1 MKNKYLNYLII
12 IIFVL
17 FGVLLTTRFTN
28 VFGSNT
34 DWINQHTVIPE
45 YFRTLFYETGKILP
59 NFSLNYGAGQNIYNL
74 SYYGFL
80 SPIILLSYLFPF
92 ISMVNY
98 ITITNIVIIII
109 SGILFYNFLQ
119 NHKFNNILSL
129 LGALLLVLSAP
140 FIFHMHRHIMFVNY
154 MPFLIMALMGV
165 DNLFN
170 KNTKTLLI
178 ISIFLMIMTSYY
190 YSVGGIIVIGIYF
203 IYSYFKINDKFVFKD
218 FIKKL
223 GVFII
228 IVLISILMAS
238 ILLVPT
244 LYTLLQGRGQ
254 SETNIDLVK
263 ILIPNLKFSKIF
275 SGTYAIGLTVIS
287 FISILYLFFTKKKY
301 NIITGSCILL
311 ILFMPFFR
319 FLLNGGLYLRE
330 KCFIP
335 FIPLCI
341 YFMIAFLKDLFE
353 NKIDIKKFIIYLL
366 FIFLILY
373 PFNVKSY
380 SYIILICFL
389 LVLLLYNKK
398 HNIKLVMGYILF
410 VFITIFVIENFHEE
424 NVSKILYNDIFN
436 PQIEEKINK
445 ILASDKSYYRM
456 NNLNYPTKIVNKIY
470 SSNYFTTNIY
480 SSTYNNYYLNFVR
493 NVFGGSVVDYNYFL
507 VSGNNNLLF
516 NSYMGVKYLYSK
528 MELKQGYIKIDD
540 NIYLNENYY
549 PLIYANSNIVSQ
561 NDFEKYKY
569 PYSNELLMKNV
580 VSNKNSN
587 NNINKFDIKKINLDY
602 TLTYNDGVEI
612 KKLDEGYLLTVEDTG
627 KLELNLN
634 QKLINKI
641 LFISLEGLEKNSCSY
656 DNINMTI
663 NDVSNIL
670 TCKTWPYDNK
680 NNTFK
685 FVISEDNLDK
695 LTINLTKGTYKI
707 TNIST
712 FVLDYEDFKNWKE
725 DIKPFNITSFNSS
738 LIKGNITIDNSSYLV
753 TSIPY
758 DKGFKVVVN
767 NKEVSYENINN
778 GFLGIYLEKGNYDV
792 EITYKSP
799 WLNIGKLL
807 SFIGIISFIT
817 IVLIERKN
825 KIKK

>member
-373 PFNVKSY
+373 PF
-380 SYIILICFL
+380 F
-389 LVLLLYNKK
+389 
-398 HNIKLVMGYILF
+398 
-410 VFITIFVIENFHEE
+410 
-424 NVSKILYNDIFN
+424 
-436 PQIEEKINK
+436 
-445 ILASDKSYYRM
+445 
-456 NNLNYPTKIVNKIY
+456 
-470 SSNYFTTNIY
+470 
-480 SSTYNNYYLNFVR
+480 
-493 NVFGGSVVDYNYFL
+493 
-507 VSGNNNLLF
+507 
-516 NSYMGVKYLYSK
+516 
-528 MELKQGYIKIDD
+528 
-540 NIYLNENYY
+540 
-549 PLIYANSNIVSQ
+549 
-561 NDFEKYKY
+561 
-569 PYSNELLMKNV
+569 
-580 VSNKNSN
+580 
-587 NNINKFDIKKINLDY
+587 
-602 TLTYNDGVEI
+602 
-612 KKLDEGYLLTVEDTG
+612 
-627 KLELNLN
+627 
-634 QKLINKI
+634 
-641 LFISLEGLEKNSCSY
+641 
-656 DNINMTI
+656 
-663 NDVSNIL
+663 
-670 TCKTWPYDNK
+670 
-680 NNTFK
+680 
-685 FVISEDNLDK
+685 
-695 LTINLTKGTYKI
+695 
-707 TNIST
+707 
-712 FVLDYEDFKNWKE
+712 
-725 DIKPFNITSFNSS
+725 
-738 LIKGNITIDNSSYLV
+738 
-753 TSIPY
+753 
-758 DKGFKVVVN
+758 
-767 NKEVSYENINN
+767 
-778 GFLGIYLEKGNYDV
+778 
-792 EITYKSP
+792 
-799 WLNIGKLL
+799 
-807 SFIGIISFIT
+807 
-817 IVLIERKN
+817 
-825 KIKK
+825 

>member
-190 YSVGGIIVIGIYF
+190 YSVGGIIVVGIYF

-254 SETNIDLVK
+254 SETNIDLVR

-275 SGTYAIGLTVIS
+275 SGTYAIGLT
-287 FISILYLFFTKKKY
+287 FDL
-301 NIITGSCILL
+301 NL
-311 ILFMPFFR
+311 ILVFQ
-319 FLLNGGLYLRE
+319 
-330 KCFIP
+330 
-335 FIPLCI
+335 
-341 YFMIAFLKDLFE
+341 
-353 NKIDIKKFIIYLL
+353 YLL
-366 FIFLILY
+366 L
-373 PFNVKSY
+373 
-380 SYIILICFL
+380 
-389 LVLLLYNKK
+389 
-398 HNIKLVMGYILF
+398 
-410 VFITIFVIENFHEE
+410 
-424 NVSKILYNDIFN
+424 
-436 PQIEEKINK
+436 
-445 ILASDKSYYRM
+445 
-456 NNLNYPTKIVNKIY
+456 
-470 SSNYFTTNIY
+470 
-480 SSTYNNYYLNFVR
+480 
-493 NVFGGSVVDYNYFL
+493 
-507 VSGNNNLLF
+507 
-516 NSYMGVKYLYSK
+516 
-528 MELKQGYIKIDD
+528 
-540 NIYLNENYY
+540 
-549 PLIYANSNIVSQ
+549 
-561 NDFEKYKY
+561 
-569 PYSNELLMKNV
+569 
-580 VSNKNSN
+580 
-587 NNINKFDIKKINLDY
+587 
-602 TLTYNDGVEI
+602 
-612 KKLDEGYLLTVEDTG
+612 
-627 KLELNLN
+627 
-634 QKLINKI
+634 
-641 LFISLEGLEKNSCSY
+641 
-656 DNINMTI
+656 
-663 NDVSNIL
+663 
-670 TCKTWPYDNK
+670 
-680 NNTFK
+680 
-685 FVISEDNLDK
+685 
-695 LTINLTKGTYKI
+695 
-707 TNIST
+707 
-712 FVLDYEDFKNWKE
+712 
-725 DIKPFNITSFNSS
+725 
-738 LIKGNITIDNSSYLV
+738 
-753 TSIPY
+753 
-758 DKGFKVVVN
+758 
-767 NKEVSYENINN
+767 
-778 GFLGIYLEKGNYDV
+778 
-792 EITYKSP
+792 
-799 WLNIGKLL
+799 
-807 SFIGIISFIT
+807 
-817 IVLIERKN
+817 
-825 KIKK
+825 

>member
-549 PLIYANSNIVSQ
+549 PLIYANSNIISQ